1 MLPFWA
7 KFDFSLS
14 SRGYFLSVFFIPWPK
29 FSPLAP
35 LPFFH
40 THSLPVYEASKRFTA
55 FFSVNKLVFKEEL
68 ICCFPAKPLSAER
81 RYKPT
86 PLLTHEYCSEK
97 NWTLGPPTIAGTL
110 PTAVNPHS
118 GDPRIRMHGHQ
129 KQYRDAARMP
139 PKAGTPATEGKRCQQ
154 QQGRQQQQGASNCK
168 NNSNSRRASS
178 SCFVAEIH
186 EKFVN
191 ITKKLVKI
199 NIKKPLVR

>member
-1 MLPFWA
+1 
-7 KFDFSLS
+7 
-14 SRGYFLSVFFIPWPK
+14 
-29 FSPLAP
+29 
-35 LPFFH
+35 
-40 THSLPVYEASKRFTA
+40 
-55 FFSVNKLVFKEEL
+55 
-68 ICCFPAKPLSAER
+68 
-81 RYKPT
+81 
-86 PLLTHEYCSEK
+86 
-97 NWTLGPPTIAGTL
+97 
-110 PTAVNPHS
+110 
-118 GDPRIRMHGHQ
+118 
-129 KQYRDAARMP
+129 MP